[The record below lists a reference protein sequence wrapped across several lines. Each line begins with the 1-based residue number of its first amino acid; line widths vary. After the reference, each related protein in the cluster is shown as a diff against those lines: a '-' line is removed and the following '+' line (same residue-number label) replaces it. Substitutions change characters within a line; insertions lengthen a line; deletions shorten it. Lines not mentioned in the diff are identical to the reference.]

1 MLPDSGTMYFFYIF
15 SPSSQIHLMYK
26 AIHRYSTGCLAI
38 LFFFVSSFATAQS
51 KKQKESLTTADR
63 LYIQKKYDEARVL
76 YLQHSVY
83 LSPEQQQKLGVT
95 YIAIGKDKPENL
107 TEGIKWFEKSA
118 QAGNTDAMNTLSH
131 CYNIGIGVSKD
142 SLQGL
147 YWLTQSADKE
157 NADALLVLGYRYE
170 KGIGV
175 DADTKKATDLYTKS
189 ANKGKPEAAWYLGN
203 MQTMAGST
211 SGALYWYKKA
221 ANNDYLPAMLKLG
234 DIYEKGTGLGRKDPD
249 EAVRW
254 YTKIDQVEGFTNIH
268 SEAIDRKRKIGAVEP
283 STDMAVV
290 KPLLYKLL
298 AGAVNSYSGLLSEEK
313 EPLRRSVDML
323 SKSTYYTCI
332 VDLGFKNALV
342 KKEVVEDKTYGEFR
356 TRAGTY
362 YSYSAD
368 IVHSVSNEVAKRVFE
383 QWAKVLKAAIPAW
396 QSSRDDD
403 NTVRP
408 SFTIG
413 GAMTNG
419 KKAAISLSV
428 YGSYGENVSIRI
440 SNE

>member
-1 MLPDSGTMYFFYIF
+1 
-15 SPSSQIHLMYK
+15 MYK
-26 AIHRYSTGCLAI
+26 TTHHYSTGCLAI

-51 KKQKESLTTADR
+51 KKEKESLTTADR

-118 QAGNTDAMNTLSH
+118 GAGNTDAMNMLSE
-131 CYNIGIGVSKD
+131 CYNKGIGVSRD
-142 SLQGL
+142 TLQGL
-147 YWLTQSADKE
+147 YWLIQSADKE

-175 DADTKKATDLYTKS
+175 DADMKKAAGLYTKS

-203 MQTMAGST
+203 MQMKENNI
-211 SGALYWYKKA
+211 SGALYWFTKG
-221 ANNDYLPAMLKLG
+221 ANYDYLPAMLKLG
-234 DIYEKGTGLGRKDPD
+234 ELYEKGTGLGRKDPD

-254 YTKIDQVEGFTNIH
+254 YTKIDEVEGFTNIH
-268 SEAIDRKRKIGAVEP
+268 SVAMDRKRKIGAMEP
-283 STDMAVV
+283 STDIAAV
-290 KPLLYKLL
+290 KSLLYKLL

-313 EPLRRSVDML
+313 EPLRRDRLEGLL

-332 VDLGFKNALV
+332 VDPGFKNALV
-342 KKEVVEDKTYGEFR
+342 KKEVVEDKTYGEYK
-356 TRAGTY
+356 TKAGTY

-383 QWAKVLKAAIPAW
+383 QWTHVLKAVIPAW

-403 NTVRP
+403 NTLRP
-408 SFTIG
+408 SFTIA

-419 KKAAISLSV
+419 KKVAISLSV
-428 YGSYGENVSIRI
+428 YGLNSENVGISI
-440 SNE
+440 SND